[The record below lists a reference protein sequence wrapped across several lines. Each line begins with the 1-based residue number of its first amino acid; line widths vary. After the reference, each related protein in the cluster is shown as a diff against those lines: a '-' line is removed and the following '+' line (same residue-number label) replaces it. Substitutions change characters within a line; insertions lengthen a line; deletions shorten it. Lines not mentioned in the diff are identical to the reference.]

1 MKFAPVPFSL
11 RQLQYALAV
20 SETLS
25 FRGAAEKCRV
35 AQPSLS
41 AQIAQ
46 LEDALGVQLFERDR
60 RRVLVSQIGR
70 QILDRARKL
79 LNDAEDLATLAKHAG
94 DPLVGS
100 LRIGVIPTIS
110 PYLLP
115 SVTPA
120 LRAAYP
126 RLSLQWVEDKTPTLV
141 RSLASGDLDAA
152 IVALEADLGE
162 VEADI
167 IAEDAFL
174 LATPP
179 GHPLGTA
186 RGPARA
192 SELRQAPVLL
202 LDEGHC
208 LREQALSLCNVV
220 RAEEAEFR
228 ATSLTTLAQMVAG
241 GTGITLLPEIA
252 APTEAGR
259 AGLLLRAFEAPA
271 PSRTIAL
278 VWRKRSALGTAL
290 RKLGSTLRQAYPRAL
305 RAPAKGRASR
315 KPKRDS

>member
-1 MKFAPVPFSL
+1 MKLAPLPFSL

-20 SETLS
+20 REALS
-25 FRGAAEKCRV
+25 FRRAAEKCRV

-41 AQIAQ
+41 AQVAQ

-60 RRVLVSQIGR
+60 RRVLVTQAGR
-70 QILDRARKL
+70 QLLDRAQRL
-79 LNDAEDLATLAKHAG
+79 LNEAEDLATTAKQVG
-94 DPLVGS
+94 DPLTGS

-126 RLSLQWVEDKTPTLV
+126 RLSLQWMEEKTPSLV
-141 RSLASGDLDAA
+141 RALAAGDVDAA

-162 VEADI
+162 VDSEV

-174 LATPP
+174 LATPA

-241 GTGITLLPEIA
+241 GAGITLLPEIA
-252 APTEAGR
+252 APTEADR
-259 AGLLLRAFEAPA
+259 AGLCLRPFEAPA

-278 VWRKRSALGTAL
+278 VWRRRSALAPAL
-290 RKLGSTLRQAYPRAL
+290 RKLAATSREAYPRA
-305 RAPAKGRASR
+305 RPKQGSARR
-315 KPKRDS
+315 KR

>member
-1 MKFAPVPFSL
+1 MKLAPLPFSL
-11 RQLQYALAV
+11 RQLQYAIAV
-20 SETLS
+20 SDTLS
-25 FRGAAEKCRV
+25 FRRAAEKCRV

-46 LEDALGVQLFERDR
+46 LEEALGVQLFERDR
-60 RRVLVSQIGR
+60 RRVLVTQAGR
-70 QILDRARKL
+70 QLLDRARQL
-79 LNDAEDLATLAKHAG
+79 LNEAEDLATAAKQVG
-94 DPLVGS
+94 DPLSGS

-126 RLSLQWVEDKTPTLV
+126 RLSLQWMEEKTPFLV
-141 RSLASGDLDAA
+141 RALAAGDVDAA

-162 VEADI
+162 VDSDV

-174 LATPP
+174 LATPA

-186 RGPARA
+186 KGPARA

-241 GTGITLLPEIA
+241 GAGITLLPEIA
-252 APTEAGR
+252 APTEADR
-259 AGLLLRAFEAPA
+259 AGLRLRRFEAPA

-278 VWRKRSALGTAL
+278 VWRKRSALAPAL
-290 RKLGSTLRQAYPRAL
+290 KKLAATLRQAYPRP
-305 RAPAKGRASR
+305 RAKAGSTRARS
-315 KPKRDS
+315 

>member
-1 MKFAPVPFSL
+1 MKLAPLPFSL

-25 FRGAAEKCRV
+25 FRRAAEKCRV

-46 LEDALGVQLFERDR
+46 LEDALGVQLFERDK
-60 RRVLVSQIGR
+60 RRVLVTQAGR
-70 QILDRARKL
+70 QILERAQRL
-79 LNDAEDLATLAKHAG
+79 LNEAEDLATTARQVG
-94 DPLVGS
+94 DPLSGS

-126 RLSLQWVEDKTPTLV
+126 RLSLHWMEEKTPFLV
-141 RSLASGDLDAA
+141 RALAAGDVDAA
-152 IVALEADLGE
+152 IVALEADLGDVDSE
-162 VEADI
+162 V

-186 RGPARA
+186 KGPARA

-241 GTGITLLPEIA
+241 GAGITLLPEIA
-252 APTEAGR
+252 APTEADR
-259 AGLLLRAFEAPA
+259 AGLRLRRFEAPA

-278 VWRKRSALGTAL
+278 VWRKRSALAPAL
-290 RKLGSTLRQAYPRAL
+290 KKLAATLRQAYPRTRPPRSQA
-305 RAPAKGRASR
+305 RQRN
-315 KPKRDS
+315 